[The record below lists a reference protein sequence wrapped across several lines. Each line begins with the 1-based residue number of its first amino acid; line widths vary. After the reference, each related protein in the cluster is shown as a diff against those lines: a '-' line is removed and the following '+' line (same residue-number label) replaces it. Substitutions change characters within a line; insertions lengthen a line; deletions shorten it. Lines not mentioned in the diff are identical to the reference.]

1 MERNVI
7 RVAGESCR
15 APRGSRA
22 KRCSRT
28 LFDTIYTVW
37 TSAARVAMIDS
48 GFTVERMAA
57 MSPRGVTAHGGPGG
71 PLQFDRLE
79 AALGAGLSASLECL
93 VIVGA
98 PGS

>member
-22 KRCSRT
+22 NRCSRT

-57 MSPRGVTAHGGPGG
+57 MSPPQVWNNFDLRCAGVLISATGKSFICARGSWLT
-71 PLQFDRLE
+71 
-79 AALGAGLSASLECL
+79 LGRE
-93 VIVGA
+93 
-98 PGS
+98 